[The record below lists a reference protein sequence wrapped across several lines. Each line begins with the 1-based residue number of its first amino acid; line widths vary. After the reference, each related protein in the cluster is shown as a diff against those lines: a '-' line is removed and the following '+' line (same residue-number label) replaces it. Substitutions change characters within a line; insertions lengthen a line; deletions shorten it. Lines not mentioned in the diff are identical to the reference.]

1 MRVDK
6 LAIIHTACYACL
18 FLFPSF
24 GLMGSAVCL
33 VVDGS
38 GQRFPLREGQELPAE
53 VTGNRMAVWLGELA
67 AALGAPEAR

>member
-1 MRVDK
+1 MDK

-24 GLMGSAVCL
+24 GLMGNSICL

-38 GQRFPLREGQELPAE
+38 GECFPLRDGQELPAE
-53 VTGNRMAVWLGELA
+53 VTGDGVAVGLGELA

>member
-38 GQRFPLREGQELPAE
+38 GQRFPLRDGQEFPA
-53 VTGNRMAVWLGELA
+53 VMTGDGVAVGLGELA